1 MEKQISL
8 TKANSN
14 GTTSSANVSLAKNTV
29 SLTDNRPQSILQK
42 KQADGVKSDS
52 LASNTIPDTIIQ
64 RVSIDDLK
72 EKRDLRIFLRTLT
85 GTSLTEEQAA
95 HYLQV
100 IQSNFPEYRG
110 SATLQEAITAMPV
123 AGFTRFHSLI
133 KPPSSEPSTV
143 GLKGI
148 RELAAK
154 KRSLPPRNPTAGI
167 KLAPLGTAPKLP
179 AKLPLTSSKPPV
191 VVPGK
196 KVLVPLKKP
205 PIGTTTGTRTGAS
218 FRIKKVPPTGTKTTT
233 GGQVDRLEAEGVQP
247 MGALPWTHNTSAHGL
262 LGVLT
267 TGQFLSTVERNVN
280 FRYDLDSRYH
290 QGVSMVMRPQL
301 EWCWDGSHVQDLYH
315 QSEHLRGASER
326 VSADGGRRVYT
337 KTAGHAAKDDHTD
350 PRLQK
355 MREHLH
361 AVSLLSDFRDTQ
373 LNKLGEKGKLK
384 PTDKKATKHTNY
396 ELSIANPQLRV
407 PVEQPIGFS
416 HIDFVIITKEVDTI
430 LKQWEK
436 GIGLDEVE
444 KGTKAFLKKQ
454 TVVHNQSLPSNVRMG
469 IKRLQEMR
477 KRGNIIVVNNSG
489 FSHEAGRMED
499 RKAKDSDAMEEA
511 AGQGLEHGDNYFHPE
526 MNNSPSALDME
537 TFLQFQEA
545 YYKRLAQQDKQYAAR
560 EIAAAILKKRGID
573 VPKSTLGSKGGGSGS
588 TKKDKIPTQA
598 LVNGPGREHTLTAYQ
613 TEADG
618 SCGIHAMLGA
628 MDVDGVIRHNDP
640 QTVRQQLAQRIA
652 EGRVDMGR
660 YGTMIRELIREILSK
675 INMRVRLSADE
686 ALLFHSFEGEAGFVD
701 IVRLFQ
707 REQNAFAELG
717 VQRNITE
724 ETIVQQV
731 RTDDAGQHALQDYLI
746 QAIAGSNSASD
757 AEARTQ
763 LLSVGSVDARRGV
776 LRSFSVEY
784 LKRVIAGNRDA
795 VIHILQT
802 DHNPQGDQ
810 YAAHVERG
818 NWLRQRVDL
827 AANQLYAAHINSL
840 LTAYSRVV
848 LNGEYYL
855 RDNDLREIAEIQNR
869 NLIIYRQ
876 GDGGTYQEHVRHNVA
891 APAGND
897 MHVYH
902 SGAHYEQG
910 YLA

>member
-8 TKANSN
+8 TKTNSN
-14 GTTSSANVSLAKNTV
+14 GTTSSANVSKAKNTV

-52 LASNTIPDTIIQ
+52 LTTNTIPDTIIQ

-100 IQSNFPEYRG
+100 IHSGFPKY
-110 SATLQEAITAMPV
+110 SSLTTVQEVITAMSV
-123 AGFTRFHSLI
+123 AEFTRFHNLV
-133 KPPSSEPSTV
+133 KPPSSEPSKA

-148 RELAAK
+148 RELAGK
-154 KRSLPPRNPTAGI
+154 KTSLPPRNPTAGV
-167 KLAPLGTAPKLP
+167 KLAPLSDTIKLP
-179 AKLPLTSSKPPV
+179 AKQPVTSSKQPEVIPD
-191 VVPGK
+191 K
-196 KVLVPLKKP
+196 KVLPPWKKSP
-205 PIGTTTGTRTGAS
+205 TGAS
-218 FRIKKVPPTGTKTTT
+218 TDPKTGTGFRIKKVQPIATKTTT

-247 MGALPWTHNTSAHGL
+247 MGPLPWTHNTSAHGL

-315 QSEHLRGASER
+315 QSEHLRGVSER
-326 VSADGGRRVYT
+326 VSADGGRRVPT

-384 PTDKKATKHTNY
+384 PRDKKATKHTNY
-396 ELSIANPQLRV
+396 ELSLANPQLRV

-416 HIDFVIITKEVDTI
+416 HIDFIIITKEVDTI

-454 TVVHNQSLPSNVRMG
+454 TVAHNQSLPSNVRMG

-477 KRGNIIVVNNSG
+477 KRGNLIVVNNSG
-489 FSHEAGRMED
+489 FSHKAGRMED
-499 RKAKDSDAMEEA
+499 RKAKDNDAMEEA
-511 AGQGLEHGDNYFHPE
+511 ASQGLEHGDNYFHPE

-545 YYKRLAQQDKQYAAR
+545 YYRRLAQQDKQYAAR
-560 EIAAAILKKRGID
+560 EIAATILKKRGID
-573 VPKSTLGSKGGGSGS
+573 VPKSALGSKGGGSAS
-588 TKKDKIPTQA
+588 TKKETTTTQA

-618 SCGIHAMLGA
+618 SCGIHAMLGET
-628 MDVDGVIRHNDP
+628 DQDGVIRHNDP
-640 QTVRQQLAQRIA
+640 QAVRRLLAQRIA
-652 EGRVDMGR
+652 EGRVNRGQ
-660 YGTMIRELIREILSK
+660 YGQMIRELIREILSK
-675 INMRVRLSADE
+675 RSNGEGLSEDE
-686 ALLFHSFEGEAGFVD
+686 QLLFNSFQLEAGFEHID
-701 IVRLFQ
+701 RLFQ
-707 REQNAFAELG
+707 SEQNDFAELG
-717 VQRNITE
+717 VQRNVTE
-724 ETIVQQV
+724 EGIAQEV
-731 RTDDAGQHALQDYLI
+731 RTDHATQYPLQDYLI
-746 QAIAGSNSASD
+746 QAIAGSNAEGD
-757 AEARTQ
+757 AVARAQ
-763 LLSVGSVDARRGV
+763 LLSVDSMAEKRTV

-795 VIHILQT
+795 VIHQLQT
-802 DHNPQGDQ
+802 SHNPLGGN
-810 YAAHVERG
+810 YAAHLDRG
-818 NWLRQRVDL
+818 NELREHIDL
-827 AANQLYAAHINSL
+827 LTHELYAEHINSL

-848 LNGEYYL
+848 LNDNYYL

-876 GDGGTYQEHVRHNVA
+876 GAGGTYHEHLRHNVA

-902 SGAHYEQG
+902 SGEHYEQG
-910 YLA
+910 HLA